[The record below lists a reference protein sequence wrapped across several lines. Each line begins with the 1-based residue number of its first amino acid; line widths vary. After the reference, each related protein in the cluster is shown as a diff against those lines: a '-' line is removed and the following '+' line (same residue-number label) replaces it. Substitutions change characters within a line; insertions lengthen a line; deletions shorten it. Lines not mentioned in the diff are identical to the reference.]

1 MINIAN
7 MYNVYLSDISNLNCA
22 WHAIRGI
29 WQIQASLL
37 AVRACQGGVR
47 RTNGD
52 RCRPTPHADLHP
64 GGLGAD
70 IYRWVHLLPWA
81 SCQIRKI
88 VGCACAGNAGNVSL
102 PPQVSNPDM
111 HHGTCVTHVPWCM
124 PESLTS
130 GFLWSREIIQR
141 NNWELVMANRLV
153 YRCLTQFVWYLLT
166 VK

>member
-1 MINIAN
+1 MFIFQTSPILTVHGTP
-7 MYNVYLSDISNLNCA
+7 YEVSDKFKLPFSRYV
-22 WHAIRGI
+22 HAKVVFAA
-29 WQIQASLL
+29 QMVTAADQLLMQTYIQAAWALIYTGGCISCHGPL
-37 AVRACQGGVR
+37 ARFVKLWVA
-47 RTNGD
+47 
-52 RCRPTPHADLHP
+52 HALGMP
-64 GGLGAD
+64 GTFL
-70 IYRWVHLLPWA
+70 
-81 SCQIRKI
+81 
-88 VGCACAGNAGNVSL
+88 
-102 PPQVSNPDM
+102 SNPDM